1 MKLKLENKRIVVA
14 YGERDGVYIG
24 HVLLAVNGQQLN
36 GDCLPD
42 GKNVLEVKRI
52 FFGLGKPGINLPC
65 CFSTNFHY

>member
-52 FFGLGKPGINLPC
+52 FF
-65 CFSTNFHY
+65 SV

>member
-36 GDCLPD
+36 GDSLPD
-42 GKNVLEVKRI
+42 GKNVLEVILI
-52 FFGLGKPGINLPC
+52 FYDRKIKSL
-65 CFSTNFHY
+65 YRY